1 MRILVLG
8 GAGAMGQVTVRD
20 LFFSST
26 IEEVVIGDVSTQRA
40 ERIKRFYGDKVKV
53 QAVDISDAA
62 SLAEATQGS
71 NVVINCAPYQ
81 FNLPVMEACLTSGC
95 HYLDLGGLFHT
106 TRKQME
112 LDARFKEKNLLAV
125 LGMGAAP
132 GMTNVMAAH
141 AAQDLDEVEA
151 IEIVVG
157 GVEFDKVGHPF
168 LPPYSL
174 DTVLDEYALQPMVYE
189 DGRFRAKQPMSAE
202 ALVDMP
208 WPVGK
213 VKTVLTLHSEVATL
227 PLTYKSK
234 GIRRCTY
241 RLGLPDEFHEHS
253 KFLVKLGFASK
264 NEIKLGDVSVVPRQ
278 MLARMVELHPAPE
291 TEPND
296 CEVIRV
302 DVRGRKGGRNTQV
315 RMESIVY
322 SHPEWKIS
330 CGALDTGV
338 PPSIVAQMI
347 MDGQISERG
356 ALPPEQCVPPDPF
369 FAQLAKRAIPMR
381 KSTDEEMVASD
392 RQPAGLN
399 G

>member
-26 IEEVVIGDVSTQRA
+26 LDAVVIGDVSAQRA

-53 QAVDISDAA
+53 QQVDISDSA
-62 SLAEATQGS
+62 SLAAAAADKQ
-71 NVVINCAPYQ
+71 VVINCAPYQ
-81 FNLPVMEACLTSGC
+81 FNVPVMEACLAAGA

-106 TRKQME
+106 TRKQLE
-112 LDARFKEKNLLAV
+112 LDQRFKEKNLLAV

-141 AAQDLDEVEA
+141 AANDLDEVEA

-202 ALVDMP
+202 ALIDMP

-213 VKTVLTLHSEVATL
+213 VKTFLTLHSEVATL
-227 PLTYKSK
+227 PLTYKNK
-234 GIRRCTY
+234 GIKRCTY
-241 RLGLPDEFHEHS
+241 RLGLPDEFHEHA

-264 NEIKLGDVSVVPRQ
+264 NEIKLGETSVVPRQ

-296 CEVIRV
+296 CEVVRV
-302 DVRGRKGGRNTQV
+302 DVRGRRGGRNTQV

-322 SHPEWKIS
+322 SHPEWKVS

-347 MDGQISERG
+347 LGGQITERG
-356 ALPPEQCVPPDPF
+356 ALPPEQCVPSEAF
-369 FAQLAKRAIPMR
+369 FRELAKRAIPMR
-381 KSTDEEMVASD
+381 KTTEEEMVASD
-392 RQPAGLN
+392 KQPAELN